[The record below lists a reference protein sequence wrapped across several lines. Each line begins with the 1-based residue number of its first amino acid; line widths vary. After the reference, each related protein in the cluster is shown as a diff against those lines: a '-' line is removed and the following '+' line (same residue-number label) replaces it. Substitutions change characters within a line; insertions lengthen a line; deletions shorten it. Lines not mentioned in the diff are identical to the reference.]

1 MDTILYR
8 TDESSGLGR
17 GPAANPYGRER
28 WCRPDRPAGPRHG
41 AAARES
47 ASRDGAAK
55 GSGRRG
61 GSAASQGVRGGRP
74 VQSAA
79 ECSRETSQRATA
91 YGEEVLR
98 HGAAHGE
105 GATRRPGC
113 DGTAVRRRG
122 GGADEAAAE
131 AARRVATLAPR
142 PVWHRLRPRFIGR
155 AALAAVLG
163 IFLVVAAFQLAAIY
177 RDGRGDGSAPLVPA
191 VVADAPQEGEPATST
206 PRDQWRR
213 GEVPFLYQID
223 SAWADAPYA
232 GTDVA
237 EAGCGPTCLSMVYVA
252 LTGKDD
258 YDPAAMAAFSEAGGY
273 VEDGMTAWRL
283 MGAGAGELGLASHE
297 VPADRS
303 RILAELGEGRPI
315 ICSVG
320 PGDFTTT
327 GHFIV
332 LAGVTEDGRVVVHD
346 PNSPAHSAETWDV
359 DQIIG
364 QARNFWAF
372 ERA

>member
-8 TDESSGLGR
+8 TDEGDGFRR
-17 GPAANPYGRER
+17 GSAANPYGRER
-28 WCRPDRPAGPRHG
+28 WCRPDRPAAPRCG
-41 AAARES
+41 AAARGA
-47 ASRDGAAK
+47 ASRGGAAE
-55 GSGRRG
+55 SLGRRD
-61 GSAASQGVRGGRP
+61 GSTTSQGARGGRFA
-74 VQSAA
+74 QSVA
-79 ECSRETSQRATA
+79 ERSRETSRCATA
-91 YGEEVLR
+91 
-98 HGAAHGE
+98 
-105 GATRRPGC
+105 
-113 DGTAVRRRG
+113 RRRG
-122 GGADEAAAE
+122 GGADGTAAE
-131 AARRVATLAPR
+131 AARRAAALMPR
-142 PVWHRLRPRFIGR
+142 PVWHRLRPRLVGR

-163 IFLVVAAFQLAAIY
+163 IFLIVAAFQLAAIY
-177 RDGRGDGSAPLVPA
+177 LDGRADGSAPLVPA

-283 MGAGAGELGLASHE
+283 MGTGAGELGLASHE

-332 LAGVTEDGRVVVHD
+332 LAGVAEDGRVVVHD
-346 PNSPAHSAETWDV
+346 PNSPVHSAQTWDV